1 MRRNKQDGNA
11 RSGRQ
16 DAGMDG
22 RDGRALRGP
31 NHRLLIAAA
40 LAGVAGAPLS
50 VFAQNVP
57 VPVAAPTAVPA
68 ATPGPVAEPA
78 PAPALEAA
86 PVAAPAATSVAET
99 AAAPDAAA
107 QPAAGEAAAV
117 PAAAAQPDAAAVPVT
132 PVTPAVPVTPA
143 AAVPPKPDAIGFNFK
158 DAPIDQ
164 VLDFISR
171 ESGVPIINE
180 APTPQGTITFISSE
194 KYTLADALSIVNLNL
209 ARLGVHL
216 RREPQYLYLATL
228 QDSSRRPTVVA
239 TPEGLDRLTPDQIVT
254 VNFPL
259 DNARVEQV
267 LETVKQLV
275 SPIGGVLAV
284 PAQNMLIVVES
295 AAQVRRI
302 REVVAS
308 IDSVKPTD
316 SAFKLFPLKHANAET
331 VLGSLKGLVGERS
344 RTVIVDKDGSQRVVQ
359 DTQVQGLNIQADP
372 RTNSIIAVGPE
383 ARLRTVEEVIR
394 LLDIPESAG
403 GESVSMATFALASAK
418 ADDAARQ
425 VTGLFANLEPKNK
438 PVVLAL
444 AEQNKVTVVGAP
456 TMIARAGTLL
466 SELDPGSSAQG
477 GTPGAVVERRAVT
490 LRLKHAAPA
499 TLAEVLTRLATPRQ
513 QNAVRTTPTPDGRG
527 LIIIGPAPDV
537 EAFEQLVASLDEP
550 DAADREVRLIRLTG
564 DAKAALARAQALYAE
579 TGKAEQDPVRVNSDE
594 ASKTAVIAGSRRAV
608 AAFDQ
613 LLATVR
619 ATGVVD
625 QESRRFELTKNR
637 PSQVAAKLQRLAR
650 PLLTPDDG
658 SALVEPIFEPIDE
671 MGLLII
677 RARPEQLALLAPLVA
692 QLDGAPGSSADLRVV
707 RLTSAEPQALL
718 DRAKKLYDDRIAGS
732 AEKPGPV
739 GVEFDVRSGSA
750 ILTGSAD
757 ALRIFGDVLTQAQ
770 QLVPPMRT
778 TRVVD
783 VQSVDAAKVLEPLRA
798 LLAGADSIDPARAVP
813 EPTIQ
818 LVERTNSLLV
828 TAEAAQHA
836 LITDFV
842 SRLDRPE
849 SSEVPPIKLLQLRT
863 AEAPAIAA
871 MLTEQYSRRP
881 QAERLQKP
889 VDVRADAGTNTL
901 IVTAHPELFDGIRTF
916 VEELNKE
923 SKDGTN
929 RVTKLFPLKVA
940 KAGDVA
946 TAMDRLFPEP
956 PMPTDR
962 LGRPQPW
969 LRRTK
974 DVLVS
979 AEPGSNSLIID
990 APQERMDSLQELAEK
1005 LDRVELPPQAQLRTY
1020 RIAGP
1025 GLEPASR
1032 TLRSMADK
1040 GVLSEPPQPG
1050 KPPVQVLIEIEP
1062 KSGTLIIAGDAKTF
1076 EITETLLKELS
1087 LVPIEKGLRIF
1098 PIATEDAVKVRERA
1112 LAIYDAQVKQ
1122 IPNATPI
1129 EVTVDASTNS
1139 LMVVAASEEMSR
1151 FARVMD
1157 ELGKQAGP
1165 GREVRLL
1172 ELRLAKAEEVV
1183 GFLRDLVKS
1192 SESMRVRGGPEPVFE
1207 VIEATNQLMIAAQPG
1222 QFPVIE
1228 ALARSLDSKQQAE
1241 RPPLRILRLRS
1252 TEASNLAT
1260 VLQTSYDA
1268 RPAEERGKKPVSIQ
1282 ADPATNTLIVS
1293 AHEELLPEIES
1304 IVSNLNETERADA
1317 EGREIRIFPLKIAR
1331 AEELAQTLDQMF
1343 PDPPIPVD
1351 PRTRQPRPDL
1361 KPSREVVVRADRA
1374 TNSIIVDAPAKRL
1387 PGFEQLVKNLDQQK
1401 LAGSVVLRTY
1411 RVERANLTSVAQTL
1425 RELASTGSLNAPPT
1439 APVGISVDAS
1449 TRTLIVSAPPESLA
1463 AVEDVLKKLDGAPD
1477 LPPTEMKLYA
1487 LTSARAERLQPLLQ
1501 KLLTT
1506 RVREQMQTEGKLPPE
1521 GVTLVEVVADLGS
1534 NALIITAPRDA
1545 ISTADGLVRALDQQ
1559 SVATGVEVRVFRL
1572 KKGDAATVAQAVQ
1585 AAVKAQSKPGEP
1597 EAQVT
1602 AEPGS
1607 NTIVFVGT
1615 RDQIEKASSLVEE
1628 MDASLDRDGLGVRT
1642 IPLKHARAEMLAPVL
1657 QQVLTRESAL
1667 DRLPEW
1673 ARMQAIARGAEEK
1686 PLIRVAAEPRLNAL
1700 IVSGPMGVLDMAE
1713 QVAATLDVQRDGA
1726 AGEAEGSRLLRV
1738 ITLKNADAQ
1747 QLATNLAEVFKE
1759 DATGTMPPTIRV
1771 DLASNSLI
1779 VRADAGQMKTVEE
1792 LTGKLDAAAIGATRQ
1807 LRMVP
1812 LDRSRVDAEMMAR
1825 TLQRLMEQQGGTKV
1839 EIISTEELMKR
1850 TKDGKPAPKEPGS
1863 RSDAGPRDG
1872 DRAGA
1877 IAITRGSRSPVGFA
1891 SGVSGIPYLI
1901 VTGAMGA
1908 LGESDE
1914 PAAGP
1919 AAAAIMAEPEA
1930 EPDVTIAVDRATNS
1944 LVIVGS
1950 PRAGDRVAA
1959 LAAELERQM
1968 PAEPVG
1974 VRVVTLPAG
1983 LDADLLM
1990 GLVRQTVSQIGRMG
2004 PANPGGFSGPVSVLQ
2019 DPAGSSLIVLSGEE
2033 DFDTV
2038 AKLISSFS
2046 QTQASTD
2053 VTVKVYPLTSV
2064 TASRAIEAI
2073 RDLLSPEPRGS
2084 QARRLRTMRLSV
2096 DGGDGVAGA
2105 TATIDPAM
2113 VRMTSDPGGTSIVVA
2128 APKEALPLIDRLI
2141 ETLDQSPVKD
2151 RLAIRRYALTN
2162 ARSQDLSGTL
2172 QRLFDAQRQGPA
2184 ADQQPQARFVPDER
2198 TNSLLVTASDPQHK
2212 EIERLLAAADTKME
2226 EPGMELAIITLQQA
2240 SPATVEKVIQEV
2252 LIGRDPGRRER
2263 IRVAAE
2269 EGSSLLVVR
2278 APKEEL
2284 EEIRSIVA
2292 QVDQAETSG
2301 LPVRSIKLERA
2312 DANQVATALQ
2322 RFFQERAN
2330 VSSRPGRRVV
2340 NRVAVVGD
2348 KRTSTVIVSA
2358 SDDDFEQVKGLVAT
2372 FDTPA
2377 PSQDFQFKVIRLTNA
2392 RVSDVVATIKDVID
2406 ELRWTNMFREGG
2418 EDSGIYVEGN
2428 ERANSIVAIGR
2439 GEAIQTVERVIGALD
2454 QPPEARSKTAIKAV
2468 RVKNADLN
2476 ALRTALTRA
2485 FTTPRWPSWRGPDPE
2500 AITVEI
2506 DRVQRALILVGA
2518 TERVEQAA
2526 GYIAELDG
2534 AGGPDGPG
2542 GQRVEFITLSHAPA
2556 DRAAQNLR
2564 QFFADRARAQGLDGP
2579 GVTVVGSRDGNVVIA
2594 SGDADSLKALKDLV
2608 AQIDQPDGG
2617 KDRRIEV
2624 IALQNSNAADTAGAV
2639 RAMFAK
2645 DGRDD
2650 QQVIVTPQP
2659 STNSL
2664 IVSAPNDT
2672 FAEVRALLTQ
2682 LDAPPTAE
2690 GANMETVALTSA
2702 RAQDVATAL
2711 KGALP
2716 PNIKVTVTPVVR
2728 SNSLLLTGG
2737 KEAIALV
2744 MEKIKEIDK
2753 EPVRS
2758 GLAFRRF
2765 KLLSAESRD
2774 VAFTLGDV
2782 LDARPLG
2789 PNEPRPSV
2797 DYSSTDNTLTVYAAA
2812 DQMAEVERIIAEL
2825 DQPAGDERA
2834 TEFVKLQFA
2843 NAQQTATALR
2853 VFYGRSAT
2861 EATNAAARNVTI
2873 LHDALS
2879 NSLVIRADKSQWEGI
2894 RALLAK
2900 LDTQEYDTTRQL
2912 AVIALEHADAESV
2925 ARALNE
2931 GLRAPLEE
2939 QLRQAQI
2946 RTQRERGGQGQNGR
2960 EQPPATVLIDAEGV
2974 PTVSAERLTNSLIV
2988 FAGQKELVRIKEI
3001 VKQLDVAG
3009 FAEMPAAR
3017 IIAVK
3022 AGRPSAIAS
3031 TIREMFLSRQQPMAA
3046 GPRSVLIIGDDASS
3060 AIIVRA
3066 DEEKF
3071 AQIKA
3076 LADALQQQGESG
3088 RVSPHVL
3095 RLKNVAAG
3103 RLRQTILTTFT
3114 PMAQAQ
3120 GETLAVEVDRSG
3132 NALVIACSP
3141 RLLEEIRK
3149 VVAELDQPVLGAGAG
3164 DAAGAVPLGQSVAV
3178 VDVTNNAPERIVE
3191 MLEALGVTRAQAPD
3205 RPGVVGEPVALVVMS
3220 SRRAIAVMGASADAR
3235 AIEALVRMLDAQPVA
3250 ESQQLA
3256 VIPLK
3261 LATASTLAQTL
3272 TNMLSP
3278 TADSG
3283 QVGGDAAPGRA
3294 LAEQVRRLNLVTGA
3308 LNQPEGAVDLTKP
3321 IRVLS
3326 SVESNSLIIAS
3337 TQANIDALRAV
3348 ISVMDTLPAG
3358 EALLVRIFPLDNA
3371 SATRAKQVIDQLFTQ
3386 GDRLRRLP
3394 GTNRQGLPTTAT
3406 GRALA
3411 GEIST
3416 AVDDRTNTL
3425 IVAGREEAVAL
3436 VEVLIKDLDSD
3447 SASKWVEPLIIP
3459 LKFADAT
3466 DLATRL
3472 RAVLVAPTAST
3483 PDMLGLQR
3491 QFGRLRMAAQGV
3503 PAIPPAQA
3511 EAGAPAPALQEGM
3524 LQSDLFAPLTG
3535 LVIVPEE
3542 QLNALIVV
3550 GSPANN
3556 AVVFALVEQLDVE
3569 QASARN
3575 TVRVFPLK
3583 FAAADRVANVVRD
3596 IFRQRAAAEQQR
3608 PEDALIVSPDA
3619 RTNSLIVS
3627 TSPKSFAILDGLLNA
3642 LDGEKSNF
3650 SVGLHVIPVTNADA
3664 RQLAPRIERLMRE
3677 RLQAAAVSGSVSNP
3691 LDAFSIEAEPT
3702 SNLLIVAASAENLTV
3717 VKELLAALTSD
3728 VEKIAG
3734 LERMDV
3740 IQLGRARAAEIIP
3753 ALNELYVEKENQRR
3767 GPGAVRVT
3775 PNERL
3780 NAVVVSG
3787 NEQDLIELRALAKR
3801 LDTAE
3806 IAQKQQIRWIEL
3818 KSASAGEVVRL
3829 LQSVLAGRPVSGGG
3843 GVGARQATKLQFL
3856 RERLR
3861 GEIAAAGD
3869 KPTEADLDGAI
3880 KDQVTLTADSR
3891 TNAVWI
3897 TAPEPVMNLVIEM
3910 IEDIEKSAAG
3920 QRKIEKFR
3928 LVNADAARM
3937 RALLR
3942 DIFNLEQ
3949 RGDALVLVPVG
3960 QEPNPDGTPQ
3970 PAGLNGGAV
3979 TAVPDERQQ
3988 LSIAVDL
3995 RTNTLIVSG
4004 TPDYI
4009 DLVRQVVM
4017 ELDSIEANDRERRV
4031 YHLRNAKA
4039 KDIEATLRSYFQDE
4053 TNRERSTLGSERA
4066 GSLMRMLEEEVT
4078 VVGDTS
4084 SNKIVI
4090 STSPRYMTSVLEIVK
4105 ELDAS
4110 PPQVMIQVLL
4120 AEVTIDGR
4128 DEWGMDFQVGPFGGE
4143 GYQIS
4148 SAAGGSG
4155 VTTAIGVP
4163 NLAVTSADFGVLI
4176 RALESQGKL
4185 EVLSNPQVMVNNNQP
4200 AEIKVVDE
4208 IGVASQ
4214 TERSNNGLIS
4224 GVTRLD
4230 AGIILNVTPS
4240 ISADGFVRMEIK
4252 PEISALTSRTTQI
4265 NADQTSP
4272 IITRRTID
4280 TVVTVKDG
4288 QSVVIGGLIQTSEE
4302 TRRTKVPILGDIP
4315 ILGIPFNSTEDETRK
4330 TELMVILTPRV
4341 IPGQSED
4348 QDKLIKDVTEQSID
4362 RLENPTKIQD
4372 YLERIKSEVRRKR
4385 ANEASQTPA
4394 VLEIPV
4400 KGIFPPARQVA
4411 PPGSTL
4417 APTVAPLLA
4426 PPAPAPLTPAP
4437 TALPTQPSTT
4447 P

>member
-1 MRRNKQDGNA
+1 VK
-11 RSGRQ
+11 
-16 DAGMDG
+16 
-22 RDGRALRGP
+22 
-31 NHRLLIAAA
+31 
-40 LAGVAGAPLS
+40 V
-50 VFAQNVP
+50 
-57 VPVAAPTAVPA
+57 
-68 ATPGPVAEPA
+68 
-78 PAPALEAA
+78 
-86 PVAAPAATSVAET
+86 
-99 AAAPDAAA
+99 
-107 QPAAGEAAAV
+107 
-117 PAAAAQPDAAAVPVT
+117 
-132 PVTPAVPVTPA
+132 
-143 AAVPPKPDAIGFNFK
+143 DAIGFNFK

-194 KYTLADALSIVNLNL
+194 KYTLVDAMSIVNLNL
-209 ARLGVHL
+209 ARFGVHL
-216 RREPQYLYLATL
+216 RREAQYLYLATL
-228 QDSSRRPTVVA
+228 AESTRRPTVVA
-239 TPEGLDRLTPDQIVT
+239 TPDGVDRLTPDQIVT
-254 VNFPL
+254 VNIPL

-302 REVVAS
+302 REVVES
-308 IDSVKPTD
+308 IDSVKPAD
-316 SAFKLFPLKHANAET
+316 SAFKLFPLKHAQAET
-331 VLGSLKGLVGERS
+331 VLNSLRGLVGERS
-344 RTVIVDKDGSQRVVQ
+344 RTVIVDKDGSQRTVQ

-394 LLDIPESAG
+394 LLDVPESDG
-403 GESVSMATFALASAK
+403 GGGVSMATFALAIAK

-425 VTGLFANLEPKNK
+425 VTGLFANVDPKNK

-456 TMIARAGTLL
+456 AMIARAGTLL
-466 SELDPGSSAQG
+466 GELDPGSSAQG

-490 LRLKHAAPA
+490 MRLKHAAPA
-499 TLAEVLTRLATPRQ
+499 TLSEVLTRLATPRQ
-513 QNAVRTTPTPDGRG
+513 QSAVRTTATPDGRG

-537 EAFEQLVASLDEP
+537 EAFEQLVASLDVP

-564 DAKAALARAQALYAE
+564 DAKAALARASELYAQ
-579 TGKAEQDPVRVNSDE
+579 TGKAEQDPVKINSDE
-594 ASKTAVIAGSRRAV
+594 ASKTAIIAGSKRAV

-613 LLATVR
+613 LLATVK
-619 ATGVVD
+619 ATGVVE
-625 QESRRFELTKNR
+625 QESRRFELVKNR
-637 PSQVAAKLQRLAR
+637 PSVVAAKLQRLAR

-658 SALVEPIFEPIDE
+658 SAMVEPIFEPIDE
-671 MGLLII
+671 MGLLIV
-677 RARPEQLALLAPLVA
+677 RARPEQLAVLSPLVA
-692 QLDGAPGSSADLRVV
+692 QLDGASGGASDLRVV
-707 RLTSAEPQALL
+707 RLTSAEPTALL
-718 DRAKKLYDDRIAGS
+718 DRAKKLYDERIAGS
-732 AEKPGPV
+732 TEKPGPV
-739 GVEFDVRSGSA
+739 GVEFDARSGAA

-783 VQSVDAAKVLEPLRA
+783 VQSVDAAKVLEPLKA

-818 LVERTNSLLV
+818 RVERTNSLLV

-836 LITDFV
+836 LIADFIL
-842 SRLDRPE
+842 RLDRPE
-849 SSEVPPIKLLQLRT
+849 SSDVPPIKLLQLRT

-881 QAERLQKP
+881 QSERLQKP

-901 IVTAHPELFDGIRTF
+901 IVTAHPDLFDGIRTF

-940 KAGDVA
+940 KAADVA

-979 AEPGSNSLIID
+979 AEAGSNSLIID
-990 APQERMDSLQELAEK
+990 APQERMESLQELAEK

-1020 RIAGP
+1020 RIVGP

-1098 PIATEDAVKVRERA
+1098 PIASEDAENVRTRA

-1122 IPNATPI
+1122 IPSATPI

-1139 LMVVAASEEMSR
+1139 LMVVAATEEMAR

-1157 ELGKQAGP
+1157 ELGRQAGP

-1228 ALARSLDSKQQAE
+1228 ALAKSLDSKQQAE

-1260 VLQTSYDA
+1260 VLQASYDA

-1293 AHEELLPEIES
+1293 AHEDLLPEIET

-1343 PDPPIPVD
+1343 PEPPIPVD

-1387 PGFEQLVKNLDQQK
+1387 PGFEQLVKSLDQQK
-1401 LAGSVVLRTY
+1401 LSGSVVLRTY
-1411 RVERANLTSVAQTL
+1411 RVERADLTSVAQTL
-1425 RELASTGSLNAPPT
+1425 RELASAGSLNAAPT

-1449 TRTLIVSAPPESLA
+1449 TRTLIVSAPQESFA
-1463 AVEDVLKKLDGAPD
+1463 AVEDVLRKLDGAPD
-1477 LPPTEMKLYA
+1477 MPATEMKLYA

-1506 RVREQMQTEGKLPPE
+1506 RVREQMQAEGKTPPE
-1521 GVTLVEVVADLGS
+1521 GVTLVEVVADMGS
-1534 NALIITAPRDA
+1534 NALIITAPREA
-1545 ISTADGLVRALDQQ
+1545 ITTADGLVRALDQQ

-1572 KKGDAATVAQAVQ
+1572 KKGEAATVALAVQ

-1602 AEPGS
+1602 PEPGS
-1607 NTIVFVGT
+1607 NTIVVVGT
-1615 RDQIEKASSLVEE
+1615 RDQIEKASALVEE

-1642 IPLKHARAEMLAPVL
+1642 ITLKHARAEMLAPVM
-1657 QQVLTRESAL
+1657 QQVLTRESAI

-1700 IVSGPMGVLDMAE
+1700 IVSGPMGILDMAE

-1726 AGEAEGSRLLRV
+1726 AGEADGSRMLRV

-1747 QLATNLAEVFKE
+1747 QLATNLGEVFKE
-1759 DATGTMPPTIRV
+1759 DATGTIPPTIRV

-1779 VRADAGQMKTVEE
+1779 VRADASQMKTVEE
-1792 LTGKLDAAAIGATRQ
+1792 LTGKLDAAAVGATRQ

-1839 EIISTEELMKR
+1839 EIISTEELIKR
-1850 TKDGKPAPKEPGS
+1850 TKDGEPAPKAPGT
-1863 RSDAGPRDG
+1863 RSDTGARDG
-1872 DRAGA
+1872 GSSDA
-1877 IAITRGSRSPVGFA
+1877 IARGARSPAGFA
-1891 SGVSGIPYLI
+1891 SGVSGVPFLI
-1901 VTGAMGA
+1901 VAGT
-1908 LGESDE
+1908 LGVIDE
-1914 PAAGP
+1914 PAA
-1919 AAAAIMAEPEA
+1919 AMAEPEDSQ
-1930 EPDVTIAVDRATNS
+1930 EPEVTIAVDRATNS

-1990 GLVRQTVSQIGRMG
+1990 GLVRQTVTQIGRMG
-2004 PANPGGFSGPVSVLQ
+2004 PANPGGFSGPVSVMQ

-2038 AKLISSFS
+2038 AKLITSFS
-2046 QTQASTD
+2046 QTQASGD
-2053 VTVKVYPLTSV
+2053 VTVKVYPLASV

-2096 DGGDGVAGA
+2096 DGADGTEVA

-2151 RLAIRRYALTN
+2151 RLAIRRYVLTN
-2162 ARSQDLSGTL
+2162 ARSRDLSGTL
-2172 QRLFDAQRQGPA
+2172 QELFDAQRQGPG
-2184 ADQQPQARFVPDER
+2184 ADEQPQARFVPDER

-2212 EIERLLAAADTKME
+2212 EIVRLLEAADTKMD

-2240 SPATVEKVIQEV
+2240 SPATVEKVIAEV

-2269 EGSSLLVVR
+2269 DGSSLLVVR

-2284 EEIRSIVA
+2284 EEIRAIVA

-2312 DANQVATALQ
+2312 DANQVAAALQ

-2358 SDDDFEQVKGLVAT
+2358 SDEDFEQVKGLVAT

-2418 EDSGIYVEGN
+2418 EDSSIYVEGN

-2454 QPPEARSKTAIKAV
+2454 QPPEERAKTAIKAV

-2518 TERVEQAA
+2518 SERVEQAA

-2594 SGDADSLKALKDLV
+2594 SGDADSLKSLKDLV

-2639 RAMFAK
+2639 RAMFAR

-2765 KLLSAESRD
+2765 KLTSAESRD
-2774 VAFTLGDV
+2774 VAFTLSDV

-2797 DYSSTDNTLTVYAAA
+2797 DYSSTDNTLTVYAPA

-2825 DQPAGDERA
+2825 DQATGDERA

-2900 LDTQEYDTTRQL
+2900 LDTEEYDTTRQL

-2946 RTQRERGGQGQNGR
+2946 RNQRERGGQGQNNR
-2960 EQPPATVLIDAEGV
+2960 DQLPTATVLVDAEGV

-2988 FAGQKELVRIKEI
+2988 FAGQKELARIREI

-3017 IIAVK
+3017 IIEVR
-3022 AGRPSAIAS
+3022 AGRPSAIAT
-3031 TIREMFLSRQQPMAA
+3031 TIREMFLSRSQPLAA

-3066 DEEKF
+3066 DDEKF

-3120 GETLAVEVDRSG
+3120 GETLAVEIDRSG

-3149 VVAELDQPVLGAGAG
+3149 VVAELDQPIMGAG
-3164 DAAGAVPLGQSVAV
+3164 DVEGAVPLGQSVAV
-3178 VDVTNNAPERIVE
+3178 VDVANNAPERIVE

-3220 SRRAIAVMGASADAR
+3220 SRRAIAVMGAAGDAR
-3235 AIEALVRMLDAQPVA
+3235 AIEALVRTLDAQPVA

-3272 TNMLSP
+3272 TNMLNP
-3278 TADSG
+3278 TADAG

-3321 IRVLS
+3321 IRILS
-3326 SVESNSLIIAS
+3326 SNESNALIIAS

-3348 ISVMDTLPAG
+3348 VTVMDTLPAG
-3358 EALLVRIFPLDNA
+3358 EAVLVRIFPLDNA
-3371 SATRAKQVIDQLFTQ
+3371 SATRAKQVVDQLFTQ
-3386 GDRLRRLP
+3386 GDQLRRVP
-3394 GTNRQGLPTTAT
+3394 GTTRQGLPTTAT

-3416 AVDDRTNTL
+3416 TVDERTNTL

-3447 SASKWVEPLIIP
+3447 GASKWVEPLIIP
-3459 LKFADAT
+3459 LKYADAS
-3466 DLATRL
+3466 DLAVRL

-3483 PDMLGLQR
+3483 PDTLGLQR
-3491 QFGRLRMAAQGV
+3491 QFGRLRMIAQG
-3503 PAIPPAQA
+3503 AESIPPAQA
-3511 EAGAPAPALQEGM
+3511 ESGAPLAQDGT

-3542 QLNALIVV
+3542 QLNALLVV

-3556 AVVFALVEQLDVE
+3556 AVVRALVAQLDVE
-3569 QASARN
+3569 QASAKN
-3575 TVRVFPLK
+3575 TVRVFPLR
-3583 FAAADRVANVVRD
+3583 FAAADRVAGVVRD

-3642 LDGEKSNF
+3642 LDGEKTNF

-3677 RLQAAAVSGSVSNP
+3677 RLQAAAVSGSVTNS

-3780 NAVVVSG
+3780 NAVIVSG

-3856 RERLR
+3856 REKLR
-3861 GEIAAAGD
+3861 GEIVATGE

-3880 KDQVTLTADSR
+3880 KDQVTLNADSR

-3960 QEPNPDGTPQ
+3960 QEQSPDGTP
-3970 PAGLNGGAV
+3970 AAGGLNGGAV
-3979 TAVPDERQQ
+3979 TPVPDERQQ

-4009 DLVRQVVM
+4009 DLVRQVVT

-4039 KDIEATLRSYFQDE
+4039 KDIEATLRSYFTDE
-4053 TNRERSTLGSERA
+4053 TNRERSTLGTERA

-4078 VVGDTS
+4078 VVGDLS

-4148 SAAGGSG
+4148 SSAAGSG

-4200 AEIKVVDE
+4200 AEIKVIDE
-4208 IGVASQ
+4208 IGVASE
-4214 TERSNNGLIS
+4214 TERTNNGLIS
-4224 GVTRLD
+4224 GVDRID

-4252 PEISALTSRTTQI
+4252 PEISSLTSRITQI

-4302 TRRTKVPILGDIP
+4302 TRRTKVPIIGDIP

-4348 QDKLIKDVTEQSID
+4348 QDKLIRDVTEQSID

-4385 ANEASQTPA
+4385 ASEAAQTPA

-4400 KGIFPPARQVA
+4400 QGIFPPATQVT
-4411 PPGSTL
+4411 PPESTL
-4417 APTVAPLLA
+4417 APVVAPLLA
-4426 PPAPAPLTPAP
+4426 PPAPAPSPSPAP
-4437 TALPTQPSTT
+4437 TPPSTT

>member
-1 MRRNKQDGNA
+1 MRQTQRFGVAGGVRRADGLD
-11 RSGRQ
+11 RRV
-16 DAGMDG
+16 
-22 RDGRALRGP
+22 
-31 NHRLLIAAA
+31 LIAAA
-40 LAGVAGAPLS
+40 LAAVAGAPVS
-50 VFAQNVP
+50 VFAQEAPKETPALMPQAEARP
-57 VPVAAPTAVPA
+57 VEPGAQEAVVAPA
-68 ATPGPVAEPA
+68 AEAADGA
-78 PAPALEAA
+78 PAAGASGQEGVEAA
-86 PVAAPAATSVAET
+86 AQPGAEAAGAAAPAA
-99 AAAPDAAA
+99 
-107 QPAAGEAAAV
+107 
-117 PAAAAQPDAAAVPVT
+117 AAAAQPEA
-132 PVTPAVPVTPA
+132 PARVVG
-143 AAVPPKPDAIGFNFK
+143 IGFNFK
-158 DAPIDQ
+158 DQPIDQ

-180 APTPQGTITFISSE
+180 APTPGGTITFISSE
-194 KYTLADALSIVNLNL
+194 KYTLEDAISIVNLNL
-209 ARLGVHL
+209 ARFGVHL
-216 RREPQYLYLATL
+216 RREAQYLYLATL
-228 QDSSRRPTVVA
+228 ADSTRRPTVVS
-239 TPEGLDRLTPDQIVT
+239 TPQGVDRLTPDQIVT
-254 VNFPL
+254 VNIPL

-267 LETVKQLV
+267 METVKQLV

-308 IDSVKPTD
+308 IDSVKPAD
-316 SAFKLFPLKHANAET
+316 SAFKLFPLKHAQAET
-331 VLGSLKGLVGERS
+331 VLNSLRGLVGERS
-344 RTVIVDKDGSQRVVQ
+344 RTVIVDKDGSQRTVQ

-394 LLDIPESAG
+394 LLDVPESAG
-403 GESVSMATFALASAK
+403 AEGGGGPSMATFALASAR
-418 ADDAARQ
+418 AEDAARQ
-425 VTGLFANLEPKNK
+425 VTGLFANVDPKSK

-456 TMIARAGTLL
+456 AMIARAGALL
-466 SELDPGSSAQG
+466 SEIDPGASAQG
-477 GTPGAVVERRAVT
+477 GVPGAVVERRAVT

-499 TLAEVLTRLATPRQ
+499 RLAEVLTRLATPRQ

-537 EAFEQLVASLDEP
+537 EAFEQLAASLDVP
-550 DAADREVRLIRLTG
+550 DASEREVRLVRLTG
-564 DAKAALARAQALYAE
+564 DARQALARARELYAQ
-579 TGKAEQDPVRVNSDE
+579 TGKAEQDPVVVTSDE
-594 ASKTAVIAGSRRAV
+594 ASKTAVISGSKAAV

-613 LLATVR
+613 LLASVR
-619 ATGVVD
+619 ATGLVE

-637 PSQVAAKLQRLAR
+637 PSVVAAKLQRLAR

-658 SALVEPIFEPIDE
+658 SELVEPVLEPVDE
-671 MGLLII
+671 MGLLIV
-677 RARPEQLALLAPLVA
+677 RAKPEQLAVLAPLVA
-692 QLDGAPGSSADLRVV
+692 QLDGAPGGAADLRVV
-707 RLTSAEPQALL
+707 RLTSAEPMALL
-718 DRAKKLYDDRIAGS
+718 DRAKKLYADRVAAS
-732 AEKPGPV
+732 PEKPGPV
-739 GVEFDVRSGSA
+739 GVEFDARSGSA

-757 ALRIFGDVLTQAQ
+757 ALRIFGEVLTQAQ

-783 VQSVDAAKVLEPLRA
+783 VQSVDAAKVLEPLRT

-818 LVERTNSLLV
+818 VVERTNSLLV
-828 TAEAAQHA
+828 TAEPAQHE
-836 LITDFV
+836 LIADFV

-849 SSEVPPIKLLQLRT
+849 SSDVPPIRLLQLRT

-871 MLTEQYSRRP
+871 MLTEQYARRP
-881 QAERLQKP
+881 QAERMQKP
-889 VDVRADAGTNTL
+889 VDVRSDAGTNTL
-901 IVTAHPELFDGIRTF
+901 IVTAHPDLFDGIRTF

-923 SKDGTN
+923 SKDGAG

-940 KAGDVA
+940 KATDVA
-946 TAMDRLFPEP
+946 AAMDRLFPEP

-969 LRRTK
+969 LRRSK

-979 AEPGSNSLIID
+979 AEAGSNSLIID
-990 APQERMDSLQELAEK
+990 APQERMESLQELAEK
-1005 LDRVELPPQAQLRTY
+1005 LDRVELPPQAELRTY
-1020 RIAGP
+1020 RITGP

-1032 TLRSMADK
+1032 ALRSMADK

-1076 EITETLLKELS
+1076 ETTEALLKELS

-1098 PIATEDAVKVRERA
+1098 PIVTESAAKVRERA
-1112 LAIYDAQVKQ
+1112 MAIYDAQVAQ

-1129 EVTVDASTNS
+1129 EVTVDESTNS
-1139 LMVVAASEEMSR
+1139 LMVVAATEEMSR

-1157 ELGKQAGP
+1157 ELSRQAGP

-1260 VLQTSYDA
+1260 VLQSSYDG
-1268 RPAEERGKKPVSIQ
+1268 RPAEERGKRPVSIQ

-1293 AHEELLPEIES
+1293 AHEEILPEIEA

-1343 PDPPIPVD
+1343 PEPPVPVD

-1387 PGFEQLVKNLDQQK
+1387 PGFEQLVKSLDQQK

-1411 RVERANLTSVAQTL
+1411 RVERADLASVAQTL

-1439 APVGISVDAS
+1439 APVGISTDAS
-1449 TRTLIVSAPPESLA
+1449 TRTLIVSAPQESLA

-1477 LPPTEMKLYA
+1477 VPPTEMKLYA
-1487 LTSARAERLQPLLQ
+1487 LASARAERLQPILQ

-1506 RVREQMQTEGKLPPE
+1506 RAREQLVATGKAPPE
-1521 GVTLVEVVADLGS
+1521 GVSLVEVVADLGS
-1534 NALIITAPRDA
+1534 NALIITAPRES

-1572 KKGDAATVAQAVQ
+1572 KKGEAASVADAVQ

-1607 NTIVFVGT
+1607 NTIVVVGT
-1615 RDQIEKASSLVEE
+1615 REQIEKASTLVEQL
-1628 MDASLDRDGLGVRT
+1628 DASLDRDGLGVRT
-1642 IPLKHARAEMLAPVL
+1642 ITLKHARAETLAPVL
-1657 QQVLTRESAL
+1657 QQVLTRESSL
-1667 DRLPEW
+1667 DRLPDW
-1673 ARMQAIARGAEEK
+1673 ARMQAIARGAEEQ
-1686 PLIRVAAEPRLNAL
+1686 PMVRVAAEPRLNAL
-1700 IVSGPMGVLDMAE
+1700 IVSGPLGVLDMAE
-1713 QVAATLDVQRDGA
+1713 EVAATLDVTKGDGQ
-1726 AGEAEGSRLLRV
+1726 AESGRLLRV

-1747 QLATNLAEVFKE
+1747 QLATNLGEVFKE
-1759 DATGTMPPTIRV
+1759 DAAGTMPPTIRV
-1771 DLASNSLI
+1771 DAASNSLI
-1779 VRADAGQMKTVEE
+1779 VRADAAQMKTVEE
-1792 LTGKLDAAAIGATRQ
+1792 LTGKLDAAAVGATRQ

-1812 LDRSRVDAEMMAR
+1812 LDRSRVDAELMAR

-1839 EIISTEELMKR
+1839 EVISTEELMRR
-1850 TKDGKPAPKEPGS
+1850 TKGQGEEKGEGTKEPGS
-1863 RSDAGPRDG
+1863 RSQALPGTDGP
-1872 DRAGA
+1872 ALA
-1877 IAITRGSRSPVGFA
+1877 RGSRSPVGFA
-1891 SGVSGIPYLI
+1891 SGVSGVPYLI
-1901 VTGAMGA
+1901 VTGAMGVPGMTA
-1908 LGESDE
+1908 GAEE
-1914 PAAGP
+1914 PAAQ
-1919 AAAAIMAEPEA
+1919 AADREA

-1974 VRVVTLPAG
+1974 VRVVTLAPG
-1983 LDADLLM
+1983 QDADLLM
-1990 GLVRQTVSQIGRMG
+1990 GLVRQTISQIGRMS
-2004 PANPGGFSGPVSVLQ
+2004 PVNPGGFSGPVSVMQ
-2019 DPAGSSLIVLSGEE
+2019 DPSGSSLIVLSGEE
-2033 DFDTV
+2033 DFGTI
-2038 AKLISSFS
+2038 AQLITSFS
-2046 QTQASTD
+2046 QTQPGSEM
-2053 VTVKVYPLTSV
+2053 TVKVYPLVSV
-2064 TASRAIEAI
+2064 TAARAIDAV

-2084 QARRLRTMRLSV
+2084 QARRLRTMRITL
-2096 DGGDGVAGA
+2096 DGQDGEG
-2105 TATIDPAM
+2105 ATIDPAL
-2113 VRMTSDPGGTSIVVA
+2113 VRLTPDPGGTSVVVA
-2128 APKEALPLIDRLI
+2128 APREAIPLIDRLI

-2151 RLAIRRYALTN
+2151 RLAIRRYVLTN
-2162 ARSQDLSGTL
+2162 ARSPELSGTL
-2172 QRLFDAQRQGPA
+2172 QELFDAQRQGPG
-2184 ADQQPQARFVPDER
+2184 ADEQPQARFVADER

-2212 EIERLLAAADTKME
+2212 EIERLLASADSKME

-2240 SPATVEKVIQEV
+2240 SPGTVERVIQEV

-2263 IRVAAE
+2263 IRVSAE

-2312 DANQVATALQ
+2312 DANQVAAALQ

-2418 EDSGIYVEGN
+2418 EDSSIYVEGN

-2454 QPPEARSKTAIKAV
+2454 QPPEARAKTAIRAV
-2468 RVKNADLN
+2468 RVKHADLQ
-2476 ALRTALTRA
+2476 ALRTALSRA
-2485 FTTPRWPSWRGPDPE
+2485 FSTPRWPSWRGPDPE

-2518 TERVEQAA
+2518 SERVEQAA

-2534 AGGPDGPG
+2534 AGGPDGAG
-2542 GQRVEFITLSHAPA
+2542 EQRVESITLSHAPA

-2594 SGDADSLKALKDLV
+2594 SGDADSLRALKDLV

-2639 RAMFAK
+2639 RAMFTK

-2690 GANMETVALTSA
+2690 GANIETVALTSA

-2711 KGALP
+2711 RGALP

-2744 MEKIKEIDK
+2744 LEKIKEIDK

-2765 KLLSAESRD
+2765 KLTSAESRD
-2774 VAFTLGDV
+2774 VAFTLSDV

-2797 DYSSTDNTLTVYAAA
+2797 DYSTTDNTITVYAPA

-2825 DQPAGDERA
+2825 DQATGDDRS

-2894 RALLAK
+2894 RALLSK

-2946 RTQRERGGQGQNGR
+2946 RNQRDRGAQGQNSR
-2960 EQPPATVLIDAEGV
+2960 DQVPAATVLVDAEGV

-2988 FAGQKELVRIKEI
+2988 FAGQKELARIREI

-3009 FAEMPAAR
+3009 FAEMPAAQ
-3017 IIAVK
+3017 IIAVR
-3022 AGRPSAIAS
+3022 AGKPSAIAT
-3031 TIREMFLSRQQPMAA
+3031 TIREMFLSRQQPSAA

-3076 LADALQQQGESG
+3076 LAEALQQQGESG

-3103 RLRQTILTTFT
+3103 RLRQTILATFT

-3132 NALVIACSP
+3132 NTLVIACSP

-3149 VVAELDQPVLGAGAG
+3149 VVAELDQPALGAAEGDGASG
-3164 DAAGAVPLGQSVAV
+3164 AAALGQSVAV
-3178 VDVTNNAPERIVE
+3178 VDVTNNSPERIIE
-3191 MLEALGVTRAQAPD
+3191 MLEALGVTRTQAQD
-3205 RPGVVGEPVALVVMS
+3205 RPGIVSEPVALVVMS
-3220 SRRAIAVMGASADAR
+3220 SRRAIAVMGAAADAR
-3235 AIEALVRMLDAQPVA
+3235 AIDSLVKMLDAQPVA
-3250 ESQQLA
+3250 ERQQLA

-3272 TNMLSP
+3272 TSMLTP
-3278 TADSG
+3278 TADAG
-3283 QVGGDAAPGRA
+3283 QAGGDAAPGRA

-3308 LNQPEGAVDLTKP
+3308 LSQPEGEVDLTKP
-3321 IRVLS
+3321 IRILAS
-3326 SVESNSLIIAS
+3326 AESNSLIIAS
-3337 TQANIDALRAV
+3337 TQSNIDALRGV
-3348 ISVMDTLPAG
+3348 VQVMDTLPAG
-3358 EALLVRIFPLDNA
+3358 EAVLVRIFPLDNA
-3371 SATRAKQVIDQLFTQ
+3371 SATRAKQVVDQLFTQ
-3386 GDRLRRLP
+3386 GDQLRRVP
-3394 GTNRQGLPTTAT
+3394 GTSRQGLPTTAT

-3416 AVDDRTNTL
+3416 TVDERTNTL

-3447 SASKWVEPLIIP
+3447 GASKWVEPLIIP
-3459 LKFADAT
+3459 LKYADAS

-3483 PDMLGLQR
+3483 PDTLGLQR
-3491 QFGRLRMAAQGV
+3491 QFGRLRMIAQG
-3503 PAIPPAQA
+3503 AESIPPAQA
-3511 EAGAPAPALQEGM
+3511 DAGAPLAQDGM

-3535 LVIVPEE
+3535 LVIVAEE
-3542 QLNALIVV
+3542 QLNALLVV

-3556 AVVFALVEQLDVE
+3556 AVVRALVAQLDVE
-3569 QASARN
+3569 QASAKN
-3575 TVRVFPLK
+3575 TVRVFPLQ
-3583 FAAADRVANVVRD
+3583 FAAADRVAGVVRD

-3627 TSPKSFAILDGLLNA
+3627 TSPKSFAILEGLLKA

-3677 RLQAAAVSGSVSNP
+3677 RLQAAAVSGSVANP

-3728 VEKIAG
+3728 AEKLAG

-3767 GPGAVRVT
+3767 GANAVRVA

-3856 RERLR
+3856 REKLR
-3861 GEIAAAGD
+3861 GEIVATGE

-3880 KDQVTLTADSR
+3880 KDQVTLNADSR

-3897 TAPEPVMNLVIEM
+3897 TAPEPIMKLVIEM

-3937 RALLR
+3937 RSLLR

-3960 QEPNPDGTPQ
+3960 QEPGPDGSTP
-3970 PAGLNGGAV
+3970 ADGLNGGAV
-3979 TAVPDERQQ
+3979 TPVPDERQQ

-4009 DLVRQVVM
+4009 DLVRQVVT

-4053 TNRERSTLGSERA
+4053 TNRERSTLGTERA

-4078 VVGDTS
+4078 VVGDTA

-4148 SAAGGSG
+4148 SAAAGSG

-4208 IGVASQ
+4208 IGVASE

-4224 GVTRLD
+4224 GVDRID

-4315 ILGIPFNSTEDETRK
+4315 ILGLPFNSTEDETRK

-4348 QDKLIKDVTEQSID
+4348 QDKLIKDVTDSAIE
-4362 RLENPTKIQD
+4362 RLENPTNIED

-4385 ANEASQTPA
+4385 AQEAAQTPA

-4400 KGIFPPARQVA
+4400 QGLVPSSNLAVPPA
-4411 PPGSTL
+4411 STL
-4417 APTVAPLLA
+4417 EPTVAPLLSPPA
-4426 PPAPAPLTPAP
+4426 APAPAAP
-4437 TALPTQPSTT
+4437 PSTN

>member
-1 MRRNKQDGNA
+1 MRQTQWVGM
-11 RSGRQ
+11 
-16 DAGMDG
+16 AGGVRMAD
-22 RDGRALRGP
+22 RRV
-31 NHRLLIAAA
+31 LIAAA
-40 LAGVAGAPLS
+40 LAAVAGAPVS
-50 VFAQNVP
+50 VFAQD
-57 VPVAAPTAVPA
+57 AVPA
-68 ATPGPVAEPA
+68 TPALMPAPLPEPVMTPADAAGSGAPVTEAA
-78 PAPALEAA
+78 PAPKGAAIEEAAQPAADGAGAPASAPA
-86 PVAAPAATSVAET
+86 PVAAPAAQPE
-99 AAAPDAAA
+99 APAK
-107 QPAAGEAAAV
+107 
-117 PAAAAQPDAAAVPVT
+117 PVG
-132 PVTPAVPVTPA
+132 
-143 AAVPPKPDAIGFNFK
+143 IGFNFK
-158 DAPIDQ
+158 DQPIDQ
-164 VLDFISR
+164 VLDFVSR

-194 KYTLADALSIVNLNL
+194 KYTLEDAISIVNLNL
-209 ARLGVHL
+209 ARFGVHL
-216 RREPQYLYLATL
+216 RREAQYLYLATL
-228 QDSSRRPTVVA
+228 ADSTRRPTVVS
-239 TPEGLDRLTPDQIVT
+239 TPQGVDRLTPDQIVT
-254 VNFPL
+254 VNIPL

-267 LETVKQLV
+267 METVKQLV

-284 PAQNMLIVVES
+284 PAQNMLIVVET

-308 IDSVKPTD
+308 IDSVKPAD
-316 SAFKLFPLKHANAET
+316 SAFRLFPLKHAQAET
-331 VLGSLKGLVGERS
+331 VLNSLKGLVGERS
-344 RTVIVDKDGSQRVVQ
+344 RTVIVDKDGSQRTVQ

-394 LLDIPESAG
+394 LLDVPESAG
-403 GESVSMATFALASAK
+403 GESISMATFALASAK

-425 VTGLFANLEPKNK
+425 VTGLFANVDPKSK

-456 TMIARAGTLL
+456 AMIARAGTLL
-466 SELDPGSSAQG
+466 SEIDPGSSAQG
-477 GTPGAVVERRAVT
+477 GVPGAVVERRAVT

-499 TLAEVLTRLATPRQ
+499 RLAEVLTRLATPRQ

-537 EAFEQLVASLDEP
+537 EAFEQLAASLDVP
-550 DAADREVRLIRLTG
+550 DASEREVRLVRLTG
-564 DAKAALARAQALYAE
+564 DARQALARARELYAQ
-579 TGKAEQDPVRVNSDE
+579 TGKAEQDPVVVTSDE
-594 ASKTAVIAGSRRAV
+594 ASKTAVISGSKAAV

-613 LLATVR
+613 LLASVR
-619 ATGVVD
+619 ATGLVE
-625 QESRRFELTKNR
+625 QESRRFEMTKNR
-637 PSQVAAKLQRLAR
+637 PSVVAAKLQRLAR

-658 SALVEPIFEPIDE
+658 SELVEPVFEPVDE
-671 MGLLII
+671 MGLLIV
-677 RARPEQLALLAPLVA
+677 RAKPEQLAVLAPLVT
-692 QLDGAPGSSADLRVV
+692 QLDGATGGAADLRVV
-707 RLTSAEPQALL
+707 RLTSPEPMALL
-718 DRAKKLYDDRIAGS
+718 DRAKKLYADRVS
-732 AEKPGPV
+732 DSPEKPGPV
-739 GVEFDVRSGSA
+739 GVEFDTRSGSA

-757 ALRIFGDVLTQAQ
+757 ALRIFGEVLTQAQ

-783 VQSVDAAKVLEPLRA
+783 VQSVDAAKVLEPLRT

-818 LVERTNSLLV
+818 VVERTNSLLV
-828 TAEAAQHA
+828 TAEPAQHA
-836 LITDFV
+836 LIADFV

-849 SSEVPPIKLLQLRT
+849 SSEVPPIRLLQLRT

-871 MLTEQYSRRP
+871 MLTEQYARRP
-881 QAERLQKP
+881 QAERMQKP
-889 VDVRADAGTNTL
+889 VDVRSDAGTNTL
-901 IVTAHPELFDGIRTF
+901 IVTAHPDLFDGIRTF

-923 SKDGTN
+923 SKDGAG

-940 KAGDVA
+940 KATDVA
-946 TAMDRLFPEP
+946 AAMDRLFPEP

-969 LRRTK
+969 LRRSK

-979 AEPGSNSLIID
+979 AEAGSNSLIID
-990 APQERMDSLQELAEK
+990 APQERMESLQELAEK

-1020 RIAGP
+1020 RITGP

-1076 EITETLLKELS
+1076 ETTEALLKELS

-1098 PIATEDAVKVRERA
+1098 PIVTESATKVRERA
-1112 LAIYDAQVKQ
+1112 MAIYDAQVAQ

-1129 EVTVDASTNS
+1129 EVTVDESTNS
-1139 LMVVAASEEMSR
+1139 LMVVAATEEMAR
-1151 FARVMD
+1151 FARVME
-1157 ELGKQAGP
+1157 ELGRQAGP

-1260 VLQTSYDA
+1260 VLQASYDG
-1268 RPAEERGKKPVSIQ
+1268 RPAEERGKRPVSIQ

-1293 AHEELLPEIES
+1293 AHEEILPEIES

-1343 PDPPIPVD
+1343 PEPPVPVD

-1387 PGFEQLVKNLDQQK
+1387 PGFEQLVKSLDQQK

-1411 RVERANLTSVAQTL
+1411 RVERADLASVAQTL

-1439 APVGISVDAS
+1439 APVGISTDAS
-1449 TRTLIVSAPPESLA
+1449 TRTLIVSAPQESLA

-1477 LPPTEMKLYA
+1477 VPPTEMKLYA
-1487 LTSARAERLQPLLQ
+1487 LASARAERLQPILQ
-1501 KLLTT
+1501 KILTT
-1506 RVREQMQTEGKLPPE
+1506 RAREQLLASGKAPPE
-1521 GVTLVEVVADLGS
+1521 GVSLVDVVADLGS
-1534 NALIITAPRDA
+1534 NALIITAPRDS

-1572 KKGDAATVAQAVQ
+1572 KKGEAATVALAVQ

-1602 AEPGS
+1602 PEPGS
-1607 NTIVFVGT
+1607 NTIVVVGT
-1615 RDQIEKASSLVEE
+1615 REQIEKASTLVEQL
-1628 MDASLDRDGLGVRT
+1628 DASLDRDGLGVRT
-1642 IPLKHARAEMLAPVL
+1642 ITLKHARAESLAPVL
-1657 QQVLTRESAL
+1657 QQVLMRESAL

-1673 ARMQAIARGAEEK
+1673 ARMQALSRGAEEQ
-1686 PLIRVAAEPRLNAL
+1686 PAVRVAAEPRLNAL
-1700 IVSGPMGVLDMAE
+1700 IVSGPLGVLDMAE
-1713 QVAATLDVQRDGA
+1713 EITATLDVNKGDAQADSG
-1726 AGEAEGSRLLRV
+1726 RLLRV
-1738 ITLKNADAQ
+1738 ITLRNADAQ
-1747 QLATNLAEVFKE
+1747 QLATNLGEVFKE
-1759 DATGTMPPTIRV
+1759 DAAGTMPPTIRV

-1779 VRADAGQMKTVEE
+1779 VRADASQMRTVEE
-1792 LTGKLDAAAIGATRQ
+1792 LTGKLDAAAVGATRQ

-1839 EIISTEELMKR
+1839 EVISTEELIKR
-1850 TKDGKPAPKEPGS
+1850 TKEGEPAPKEPGT
-1863 RSDAGPRDG
+1863 RGDAGTRDG
-1872 DRAGA
+1872 GRVDAVA
-1877 IAITRGSRSPVGFA
+1877 TARGSRSPAGFA
-1891 SGVSGIPYLI
+1891 SGVSGVPFLI
-1901 VTGAMGA
+1901 IAGS
-1908 LGESDE
+1908 LGVIDE
-1914 PAAGP
+1914 PAASADDPRGDQ
-1919 AAAAIMAEPEA
+1919 

-1983 LDADLLM
+1983 QDADLLM
-1990 GLVRQTVSQIGRMG
+1990 GLVRQTISQIGRMG
-2004 PANPGGFSGPVSVLQ
+2004 PANPGGFSGPVSVMQ
-2019 DPAGSSLIVLSGEE
+2019 DPAGASLIVLSGED
-2033 DFDTV
+2033 DFGTV
-2038 AKLISSFS
+2038 AKLIASFS
-2046 QTQASTD
+2046 QAQASTD
-2053 VTVKVYPLTSV
+2053 VTVKVYPLASV

-2096 DGGDGVAGA
+2096 DGGDGSGVA
-2105 TATIDPAM
+2105 TATIDPSM

-2128 APKEALPLIDRLI
+2128 APKEALTLIDRLI

-2151 RLAIRRYALTN
+2151 RLAIRRYTLTN
-2162 ARSQDLSGTL
+2162 ARSQDLSRTL
-2172 QRLFDAQRQGPA
+2172 QELFDAQRQGPG
-2184 ADQQPQARFVPDER
+2184 ADEQPQARFVPDER

-2212 EIERLLAAADTKME
+2212 EIVRLLEAADTKMD

-2240 SPATVEKVIQEV
+2240 SPATVEKVIAEV

-2358 SDDDFEQVKGLVAT
+2358 SDEDFEQVKGLVAT

-2377 PSQDFQFKVIRLTNA
+2377 PSQDFQFKVIRLSNA
-2392 RVSDVVATIKDVID
+2392 RVSDVVTTIKDVID

-2418 EDSGIYVEGN
+2418 EDSSIYVEGN

-2454 QPPEARSKTAIKAV
+2454 QPPEARAKTAIKAV

-2476 ALRTALTRA
+2476 ALRTALSRA
-2485 FTTPRWPSWRGPDPE
+2485 FSTPRWPSWRGPDPE

-2542 GQRVEFITLSHAPA
+2542 GQRVESITLSHAPA

-2744 MEKIKEIDK
+2744 LEKIKEIDK

-2765 KLLSAESRD
+2765 KLTSAESRD
-2774 VAFTLGDV
+2774 VAFTLSDV

-2797 DYSSTDNTLTVYAAA
+2797 DYSSTDNTLTVYAPA

-2825 DQPAGDERA
+2825 DQATGDDRS

-2873 LHDALS
+2873 MHDALS

-2946 RTQRERGGQGQNGR
+2946 RNQRERGGQGQNNR
-2960 EQPPATVLIDAEGV
+2960 DQVPTATVLVDAEGV

-2988 FAGQKELVRIKEI
+2988 FAGQKELARIREI

-3009 FAEMPAAR
+3009 FAEMPAAQ
-3017 IIAVK
+3017 IIAVR
-3022 AGRPSAIAS
+3022 AGKPSAIAT
-3031 TIREMFLSRQQPMAA
+3031 TIREMFLSRQQPSAA

-3076 LADALQQQGESG
+3076 LAEALQQQGESG

-3103 RLRQTILTTFT
+3103 RLRQTILATFT

-3132 NALVIACSP
+3132 NTLVIACSP

-3149 VVAELDQPVLGAGAG
+3149 VVAELDQPALGADSG
-3164 DAAGAVPLGQSVAV
+3164 DGAAGAAALGQSVAV

-3191 MLEALGVTRAQAPD
+3191 MLEALGVTRAQAQD
-3205 RPGVVGEPVALVVMS
+3205 RPGIVSEPVALVVMS
-3220 SRRAIAVMGASADAR
+3220 SRRAIAVMGAAADAR
-3235 AIEALVRMLDAQPVA
+3235 AIDSLVKMLDAQPVA
-3250 ESQQLA
+3250 ERQQLA

-3278 TADSG
+3278 AADAG
-3283 QVGGDAAPGRA
+3283 QVGGDSAPGRA

-3308 LNQPEGAVDLTKP
+3308 LNQPEGEVDLTKP
-3321 IRVLS
+3321 IRVLAS
-3326 SVESNSLIIAS
+3326 SESNSLIIAS
-3337 TQANIDALRAV
+3337 TQSNIDALRSV
-3348 ISVMDTLPAG
+3348 VQVMDTLPAG
-3358 EALLVRIFPLDNA
+3358 EAVLVRIFPLDNA
-3371 SATRAKQVIDQLFTQ
+3371 SATRAKQVVDQLFTQ
-3386 GDRLRRLP
+3386 GDQLRRVP

-3416 AVDDRTNTL
+3416 TVDERTNTL

-3447 SASKWVEPLIIP
+3447 GASKWVEPLIIP
-3459 LKFADAT
+3459 LKYADAS

-3483 PDMLGLQR
+3483 PDTLGLQR
-3491 QFGRLRMAAQGV
+3491 QFGRLRMIAQG
-3503 PAIPPAQA
+3503 AASIPPAQA
-3511 EAGAPAPALQEGM
+3511 EAGTPLAQDGT

-3542 QLNALIVV
+3542 QLNALLVV

-3556 AVVFALVEQLDVE
+3556 AVVRALVAQLDVE
-3569 QASARN
+3569 QASAKN
-3575 TVRVFPLK
+3575 TVRVFPLR
-3583 FAAADRVANVVRD
+3583 FAAADRVAGVVRD

-3642 LDGEKSNF
+3642 LDGEKTNF

-3677 RLQAAAVSGSVSNP
+3677 RLQAAAVSGSVTSS

-3780 NAVVVSG
+3780 NAVIVSG

-3856 RERLR
+3856 REKLR
-3861 GEIAAAGD
+3861 GEIIATGE

-3880 KDQVTLTADSR
+3880 KDQVTLNADSR

-3960 QEPNPDGTPQ
+3960 QEPNPDGTT
-3970 PAGLNGGAV
+3970 PAEGLNGGAV
-3979 TAVPDERQQ
+3979 TPVPDERQQ

-4009 DLVRQVVM
+4009 DLVRQVVT

-4053 TNRERSTLGSERA
+4053 SNRERNTLGTERA

-4148 SAAGGSG
+4148 SAAAGSG

-4208 IGVASQ
+4208 IGVASE

-4224 GVTRLD
+4224 GVERID

-4302 TRRTKVPILGDIP
+4302 TRRTKVPIIGDIP
-4315 ILGIPFNSTEDETRK
+4315 IIGIPFNSTEDETRK

-4348 QDKLIKDVTEQSID
+4348 QEKLIKDVTDSAIE
-4362 RLENPTKIQD
+4362 RLENPTNIED

-4385 ANEASQTPA
+4385 AREAAQTPA

-4400 KGIFPPARQVA
+4400 QGVFPPATQAR
-4411 PPGSTL
+4411 PPASTV
-4417 APTVAPLLA
+4417 APTVAPLLTPT
-4426 PPAPAPLTPAP
+4426 PPAPAPAPSSEPTP
-4437 TALPTQPSTT
+4437 PSTT